1 MLLFKGYYM
10 EFDEPASTK
19 GKTFWRE
26 TERNRG
32 RVREA
37 NLPTRV
43 ANHRVARNLHV
54 LSYRASCLNLVVCR
68 DVTLVVV

>member
-43 ANHRVARNLHV
+43 ANHRVARNLHNV
-54 LSYRASCLNLVVCR
+54 LPCLLSKSSR
-68 DVTLVVV
+68 LP